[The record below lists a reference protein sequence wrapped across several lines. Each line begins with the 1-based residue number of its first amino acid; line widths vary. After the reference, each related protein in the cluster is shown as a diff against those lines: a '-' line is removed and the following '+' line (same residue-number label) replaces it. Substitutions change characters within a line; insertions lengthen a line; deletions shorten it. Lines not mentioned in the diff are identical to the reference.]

1 MEKYSSQT
9 HKKTCKQ
16 PLRNKRKEP
25 ISKLRY
31 LFKHK
36 QEMTNEKYMS
46 NLSRSE
52 ASTIF
57 KLWTRIINL
66 KNDFR
71 NIYKHDIL
79 CPRHK
84 K

>member
-1 MEKYSSQT
+1 M
-9 HKKTCKQ
+9 C
-16 PLRNKRKEP
+16 NKRKES

-31 LFKHK
+31 LFKHR
-36 QEMTNEKYMS
+36 QEMTKEKYMS

-79 CPRHK
+79 CPQRK